1 MLTSLVLQ
9 DRFWQDFHM
18 GISAEEIRKLLLW

>member
-1 MLTSLVLQ
+1 VLQ